1 MPFVKVGP
9 RHQITI
15 PQEVRKAIGIE
26 AGDLLEVMA
35 QQGKVV
41 IMPKQFVSEKPVA
54 KLTAEEQEL
63 LITAKQ
69 KIKAINKDMIN
80 STGLIR
86 EEADVAAKAGLI
98 DPGQKWWWLEA
109 WQEGEREAERD
120 IKEGRVE
127 TFENPKDFLTSL
139 ETL

>member
-15 PQEVRKAIGIE
+15 PQEIRKATGIE
-26 AGDLLEVMA
+26 AGDMLEVMV
-35 QQGKVV
+35 QRGKVI
-41 IMPKQFVSEKPVA
+41 IMPKQFVSEKSVA
-54 KLTAEEQEL
+54 KLTAAEQEL

-80 STGLIR
+80 STGLTP

-98 DPGQKWWWLEA
+98 DPDQKWWWLEA

-120 IKEGRVE
+120 IREGRVE
-127 TFENPKDFLTSL
+127 KFETPEEFQKALA
-139 ETL
+139 TL